1 MYLLVRKFEKPSL
14 LIPNEGNY
22 FKKIMPWKFFHK
34 KKQCINLQSTCTL
47 TKSNHDKD
55 DSHWIHLYPYPP
67 PPFPP
72 SSSCTLRRSALVF
85 YIPITIS
92 RDVIHVTDLF
102 LYVFAICFSFTTNFG
117 QIHSSVLKSSCF
129 TYWYLSQ
136 FPEMLHMFIHL
147 FMYHADLLLCS
158 LAKYSSCTN
167 LFGQIWTLNLKKGT
181 YGLFLVR

>member
-1 MYLLVRKFEKPSL
+1 MHKFTVNMYTDQAIVIRM
-14 LIPNEGNY
+14 IPIDQNT
-22 FKKIMPWKFFHK
+22 FIPLPHPH
-34 KKQCINLQSTCTL
+34 S
-47 TKSNHDKD
+47 
-55 DSHWIHLYPYPP
+55 PP
-67 PPFPP
+67 PP
-72 SSSCTLRRSALVF
+72 CTLRRSALVF

-102 LYVFAICFSFTTNFG
+102 LYVFAICSSFTTYFG

-147 FMYHADLLLCS
+147 FMYHADLLLHVCS

-167 LFGQIWTLNLKKGT
+167 LFGQI
-181 YGLFLVR
+181 

>member
-1 MYLLVRKFEKPSL
+1 MKENISRKSCHENFSIKKAIYSQHVHWPS
-14 LIPNEGNY
+14 NR
-22 FKKIMPWKFFHK
+22 
-34 KKQCINLQSTCTL
+34 
-47 TKSNHDKD
+47 DKD
-55 DSHWIHLYPYPP
+55 DSHWIHLYPYPLP
-67 PPFPP
+67 PPFP
-72 SSSCTLRRSALVF
+72 LRHCKK
-85 YIPITIS
+85 IS
-92 RDVIHVTDLF
+92 PCVLHTYHHFQRCYTCNWFF
-102 LYVFAICFSFTTNFG
+102 LYVLAICSSFNNTNFG

>member
-22 FKKIMPWKFFHK
+22 FKKIMQWKFFHK

-47 TKSNHDKD
+47 TNQSWQRWFPLNTF
-55 DSHWIHLYPYPP
+55 IPLLPP
-67 PPFPP
+67 PSP
-72 SSSCTLRRSALVF
+72 SCTVRRSALVF

-102 LYVFAICFSFTTNFG
+102 LYVLATCSSFTTNFG

-158 LAKYSSCTN
+158 LAKCSSCTN